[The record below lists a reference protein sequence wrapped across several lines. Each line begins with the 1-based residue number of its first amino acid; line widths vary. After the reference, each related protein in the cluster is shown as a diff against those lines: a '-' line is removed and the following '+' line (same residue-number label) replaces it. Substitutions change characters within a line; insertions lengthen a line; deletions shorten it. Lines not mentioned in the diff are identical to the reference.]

1 MKYLTKEYFDI
12 PSAWRGIVS
21 SILHEGEDFPVKVGS
36 QCTMTK
42 KLSGTFII
50 NNPSI
55 RPLVDSKC
63 QSTDDIS
70 VEYALEYLWA
80 DSKTP
85 EQEYTYGSR
94 LRSPVDQIQKVIEL
108 LSQEPYNRQI
118 TLTIRIPSDINAK
131 HPPCLTMIDLE
142 VLDGKLNLYAYF
154 RSWDG
159 FKGFPD
165 NVAGLLLFLEAI
177 IGSVNDILISEGKE
191 DKDLLSVGKLILM
204 SKNIHIY
211 QEDWEK
217 AANLEKSDSNTL
229 RMVKG

>member
-1 MKYLTKEYFDI
+1 MQHITKEYFDI

-21 SILHEGEDFPVKVGS
+21 LILHEGEYFPVKVGS

-50 NNPSI
+50 NNPST

-63 QSTDDIS
+63 LSTDDIS
-70 VEYALEYLWA
+70 VGKYALEYLWI
-80 DSKTP
+80 DNKTP

-94 LRSPVDQIQKVIEL
+94 LRSPVDQIQKAIEL
-108 LSQEPYNRQI
+108 LSEEPYNRQI

-142 VLDGKLNLYAYF
+142 VIDRKLNLYAYF

-177 IGSVNDILISEGKE
+177 IQSVNDILISEGEE
-191 DKDLLSVGKLILM
+191 DRDLLSVGKLILM
-204 SKNIHIY
+204 SKNIHLY

-217 AANLEKSDSNTL
+217 AENLEKSNSDNL
-229 RMVKG
+229 RMKI

>member
-1 MKYLTKEYFDI
+1 MNYVTKEYFDI

-21 SILHEGEDFPVKVGS
+21 LILHEGEDFPVKVGS

-50 NNPSI
+50 NNPSN

-63 QSTDDIS
+63 QSTDDMS
-70 VEYALEYLWA
+70 VGKYALEYLWI
-80 DSKTP
+80 DGKTP

-94 LRSPVDQIQKVIEL
+94 LREPVDQIQQAIDL
-108 LSQEPYNRQI
+108 LAKEPYNRQI
-118 TLTIRIPSDINAK
+118 TLTIRVPSDIYSP
-131 HPPCLTMIDLE
+131 HPPCLTVIDLE
-142 VLDGKLNLYAYF
+142 VIDGKLNLYAYF

-177 IGSVNDILISEGKE
+177 IGSVNDVLISEGEE
-191 DKDLLSVGKLILM
+191 DKDLLSVGKIILM
-204 SKNIHIY
+204 SKNIHLY
-211 QEDWEK
+211 QEDWIK
-217 AANLEKSDSNTL
+217 AENLEKSNSDNL
-229 RMVKG
+229 RMKI